1 MRIETLESDITELS
15 KQILEKKS
23 KIESYQKESRR
34 IIDKCLNEL
43 DQ

>member
-23 KIESYQKESRR
+23 KIEEYQKESRK
-34 IIDKCLNEL
+34 IIDKCLDEIAN
-43 DQ
+43 